1 MTAPSLMPLERPAKA
16 TPWAKRNPKNTFLIV
31 VTSVIPALV
40 GISAMFLGLQFEISL
55 IAVFLPVQI
64 IAGLI
69 TGTII
74 HGKRGRSD
82 ALLMIF
88 TIFFSSLVLVLL
100 MSVLWSVITNG
111 FATLSPQFLTQNNV
125 YISTTTSLD
134 YGGVGHSIIG
144 TLLIVGLTTIF
155 TVPLGI
161 MIAVY
166 LTETRGKTRGIVRTL
181 VQSMSGLPSVVA
193 GLFVYAAFITT
204 GFTSYAGWAG
214 SLALLPLMLPT
225 VTRIAEE
232 SLRLVPEDLRSAAV
246 GLGASNFRAFIQ
258 VVMPAAKSGL
268 VTAVLLG
275 VARII
280 GETAPLLLTTFAS
293 SSTSF
298 NILQGPMSTLP
309 TYLYGY
315 ISNPAIQSVQRAW
328 GAALVI
334 VLLVGVLFTAARVIT
349 RPRLATKSK
358 TRKP

>member
-1 MTAPSLMPLERPAKA
+1 MTTPSLTPQERPAKA
-16 TPWAKRNPKNTFLIV
+16 TPWSKRNPRNTFLIALTCIV
-31 VTSVIPALV
+31 PAFIGLFTL
-40 GISAMFLGLQFEISL
+40 FLGVQFEIAL
-55 IAVFLPVQI
+55 IAVFLPVQVV
-64 IAGLI
+64 AGLL
-69 TGTII
+69 TGTVI

-88 TIFFSSLVLVLL
+88 TVFFTALVLVLL
-100 MSVLWSVITNG
+100 TSVLWSVLTNG
-111 FATLSPQFLTQNNV
+111 FATLSPQFLIQNNV

-134 YGGVGHSIIG
+134 YGGVGHSIVG
-144 TLLIVGLTTIF
+144 TLLIVGLTTLF

-193 GLFVYAAFITT
+193 GLFVFAAFITT
-204 GFTSYAGWAG
+204 GFTTYVGWAG

-232 SLRLVPEDLRSAAV
+232 TLRLVPEDLRSAAV
-246 GLGASNFRAFIQ
+246 GLGASNFRAFVQ

-268 VTAVLLG
+268 VTAILLG
-275 VARII
+275 IARII

-298 NILQGPMSTLP
+298 NVLQGPMSTLP

-315 ISNPAIQSVQRAW
+315 ISNPSIQSVQRAW
-328 GAALVI
+328 GAALVLL
-334 VLLVGVLFTAARVIT
+334 LLVGVLFTAARVMT
-349 RPRLATKSK
+349 RPRLASKSK
-358 TRKP
+358 KRKP